1 MPNMAHKTKHE
12 AKEMRGESGKEP
24 RPRPQN
30 ASKAPGKGKMK
41 DSNFK
46 PGLRAH
52 PPFLLLVVWSFLNQ
66 VDTQVFK
73 WKGAEC
79 QRCARQGQH
88 VVGLEAWPSGV
99 RMAKL

>member
-1 MPNMAHKTKHE
+1 
-12 AKEMRGESGKEP
+12 
-24 RPRPQN
+24 
-30 ASKAPGKGKMK
+30 MK

-52 PPFLLLVVWSFLNQ
+52 PPFLLFVVWSFLNQ
-66 VDTQVFK
+66 VDTQAFK

-88 VVGLEAWPSGV
+88 VVGLEAWPSGPVAQPNRTKENTNHLSHLTTQVALPGKTWSTELWV
-99 RMAKL
+99 RSPPKY